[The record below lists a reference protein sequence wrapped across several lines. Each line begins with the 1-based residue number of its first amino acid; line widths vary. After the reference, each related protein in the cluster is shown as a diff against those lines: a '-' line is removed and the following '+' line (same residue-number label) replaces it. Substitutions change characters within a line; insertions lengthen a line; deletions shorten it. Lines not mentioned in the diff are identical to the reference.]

1 MPGKKKEDKFMLSIG
16 VYNIKGGV
24 GKTSAAVNLAYLSA
38 AGGYRTLLWD
48 IDPQGSATFYLHKK
62 QGMDVS
68 LKKVIAG
75 KEEISVFIK
84 KTDYANLSL
93 LPSDFSLRNL
103 DILLGD
109 VKKSRRRLSD
119 ILKTLKENYDIVFMD
134 CPPSISLLSENVF
147 HASDI
152 LLVPM
157 IPTPLSRRTYLQIVE
172 FYRENE
178 LDDSVIVPFFSM
190 VEKRKKIHSESIEEL
205 SKTIPGICENY
216 IPYLSEIEKM
226 GVVRKPVALRSL
238 NSKSSA
244 AFHALWEELK
254 NKHIRKG

>member
-1 MPGKKKEDKFMLSIG
+1 MKSIG

-24 GKTSAAVNLAYLSA
+24 GKTSAAVNLAYLASA
-38 AGGYRTLLWD
+38 DGFRTLLWD

-62 QGMDVS
+62 QGMNVS

-75 KEEISVFIK
+75 KEDISEYIK
-84 KTDYANLSL
+84 KTDYENLSL
-93 LPSDFSLRNL
+93 LPSDFSMRNL
-103 DILLGD
+103 DILLDD
-109 VKKSRRRLSD
+109 VKKSRKRLTG
-119 ILKTLKENYDIVFMD
+119 ILKTLKDSYDIVIMD

-147 HASDI
+147 HAADI

-157 IPTPLSRRTYLQIVE
+157 IPTPLSRRTYLQIIE

-190 VEKRKKIHSESIEEL
+190 AEKRKKIHSSSMEEL

-226 GVVRKPVALRSL
+226 GVVRKPVAIRSM
-238 NSKSSA
+238 KSRGSA
-244 AFHALWEELK
+244 AFHMLWDEFRK
-254 NKHIRKG
+254 KHLDKKS